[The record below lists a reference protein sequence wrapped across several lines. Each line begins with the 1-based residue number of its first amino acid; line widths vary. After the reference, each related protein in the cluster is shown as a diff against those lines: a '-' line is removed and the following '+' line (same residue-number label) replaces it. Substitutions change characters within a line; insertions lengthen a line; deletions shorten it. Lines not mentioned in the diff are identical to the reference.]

1 MTQGLSGE
9 KDHSKCISGMGQVF
23 WAEAGGEG
31 QSPGA
36 GEHLNQVQRRGFR
49 IDLLRKV
56 EEGMGEMGRRCG
68 QSSEAGLL
76 GRQPIRSLGCV

>member
-1 MTQGLSGE
+1 MHQWDGASVLGR
-9 KDHSKCISGMGQVF
+9 GRRGG
-23 WAEAGGEG
+23 AEPWGWGAFK
-31 QSPGA
+31 PGA
-36 GEHLNQVQRRGFR
+36 EKGFR